1 MPGSTPVYG
10 LPYQTLTDP
19 PNGPDLGAN
28 LAGAVETQ
36 IQRID
41 TELTALRNPPVAQ
54 LRQTTQQLISNG
66 VWSPL
71 TLQAEDIDTHN
82 GHDNAVNP
90 SRYVCKLAGI
100 YLVTGAVAYSGFSS
114 GTGWV
119 RVAKNGTDAAGS
131 GDNESFTTTQLMISV
146 RPVYLT
152 LAVGDYVELVT
163 TYIGANINTYV
174 GVAYAQSTLSLR
186 WVHA

>member
-1 MPGSTPVYG
+1 MPGSTPVYA

-19 PNGPDLGAN
+19 PNGPDLGED

-36 IQRID
+36 LQRVD
-41 TELTALRNPPVAQ
+41 TDLSALRNPPVAQ
-54 LRQTTQQLISNG
+54 LRQTTQQTITNG
-66 VWSPL
+66 VWSPV
-71 TLQAEDIDTHN
+71 TFTTEDIDTHN

-100 YLVTGAVAYSGFSS
+100 YLVSGAVAYSSFTS

-119 RVAKNGTDAAGS
+119 RVAKNGVEVPGS
-131 GDNESFTTTQLMISV
+131 GDNELYTTTQLMVSV
-146 RPVYLT
+146 RPVYVT

-174 GVAYAQSTLSLR
+174 GVNYAQSSLSLK